1 MLPILV
7 SHRPQGVNEE
17 KKDLA
22 TVVTPHGQH
31 EQVSHHCSFTFAG
44 EINAE

>member
-17 KKDLA
+17 KKDPA
-22 TVVTPHGQH
+22 IVVTAHSMSKCH
-31 EQVSHHCSFTFAG
+31 IIVHLHLLKRSTM
-44 EINAE
+44 N